1 MGDGHELGL
10 RDGWMWN
17 GWAMVRK
24 GWGMGERW
32 VRGGLENGQ
41 KMGKAKVDERWFRD
55 RWEVGEGWV
64 RGRVQGGWEMGEI
77 WEMS

>member
-24 GWGMGERW
+24 G
-32 VRGGLENGQ
+32 
-41 KMGKAKVDERWFRD
+41 
-55 RWEVGEGWV
+55 EGWV
-64 RGRVQGGWEMGEI
+64 RGGWENGQEMGKDG
-77 WEMS
+77 WEVIQR